1 MACKENQLWLTDGS
15 VRINFEGED
24 VIRISFSFLEVKE
37 NRKRNFKV
45 FLVRHTLYSKYLTKN
60 LICCYFMNSQ
70 FSKRGLDIQLTM
82 TIFRYVFGV
91 NPICYE

>member
-1 MACKENQLWLTDGS
+1 
-15 VRINFEGED
+15 
-24 VIRISFSFLEVKE
+24 
-37 NRKRNFKV
+37 
-45 FLVRHTLYSKYLTKN
+45 
-60 LICCYFMNSQ
+60 MNSQ